1 MGANR
6 TSEFN
11 ARQKRL
17 RQNEASVYHRLEATI
32 KDYLLWMI
40 SRGYSFQTAGIY
52 EHILKRFS
60 AFITRNQITWNDIF
74 TAGTLEAF
82 QSNPKNTRP
91 SAAIKGLARYLF
103 EHQKIPGPI
112 VDDEKTLPEVY
123 EAYLQY
129 YAQSRQA
136 GRSQMATI
144 KRVLTAFNAYLQR
157 TDIKLAAIKIE
168 HIDTFLADLNGP
180 HAPGTRRL
188 YRSCFRG
195 FLSYLYQQR
204 GILHSNLAQLVTG
217 PPVFAKAKPPQFL
230 RPHEVRQLFDSL
242 KFSSDRDLRDYAMV
256 HLAYY
261 LGLRPQ
267 EISRITLDDIAF
279 EKAELTLR
287 NRKNNREIILP
298 VPEKALKAIAAY
310 TIGGRAKSQHRN
322 LFISLTAPYEPIK
335 PATVSYYISTCM
347 RKAGLTASAYWLRHT
362 YAQNLLEAGVSIFEI
377 KEMLGHDSIESSR
390 KYLHVH
396 VKLMREVLFDETI

>member
-1 MGANR
+1 MATANN
-6 TSEFN
+6 TS
-11 ARQKRL
+11 
-17 RQNEASVYHRLEATI
+17 I
-32 KDYLLWMI
+32 KQAINDYLVWMI
-40 SRGYSFQTAGIY
+40 SNGYSFQTAGTY
-52 EHILKRFS
+52 EQILKRFS
-60 AFITRNQITWNDIF
+60 AFINRRKIAWDDIF
-74 TAGTLEAF
+74 TLDTLEAF
-82 QSNPKNTRP
+82 QSNRKRTSA
-91 SAAIKGLARYLF
+91 SAAIKGLSRYLF

-112 VDDEKTLPEVY
+112 VKDEKFLPEVY

-136 GRSQMATI
+136 GSSQMATI
-144 KRVLTAFNAYLQR
+144 KRVLAAFNAYLQSVN
-157 TDIKLAAIKIE
+157 IKLSAIKIE
-168 HIDTFLADLNGP
+168 HIDTFLADFNKP

-204 GILHSNLAQLVTG
+204 GILHRDLAQLVTG
-217 PPVFAKAKPPQFL
+217 APMFAKSKPPQFL

-256 HLAYY
+256 HLGYY

-267 EISRITLDDIAF
+267 EISLITLDDIAF
-279 EKAELTLR
+279 EKAEVTLR

-310 TIGGRAKSQHRN
+310 TIGGRAESQHRN
-322 LFISLTAPYEPIK
+322 LFISLTAPYGPIK

-347 RKAGLTASAYWLRHT
+347 RKAGLTATAYWLRHT

-396 VKLMREVLFDETI
+396 VKLMREVLLDETI